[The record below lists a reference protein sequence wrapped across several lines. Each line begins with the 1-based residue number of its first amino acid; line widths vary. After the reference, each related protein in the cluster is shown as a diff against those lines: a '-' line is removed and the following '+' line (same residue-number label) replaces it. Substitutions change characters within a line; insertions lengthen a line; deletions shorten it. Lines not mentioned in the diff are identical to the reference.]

1 MSCGACLAQ
10 RRVCPCGVS
19 TEVFILY
26 YYIANARAH
35 AHILLCV
42 EKKFVLRVQKVD

>member
-1 MSCGACLAQ
+1 MSCGACPAQ
-10 RRVCPCGVS
+10 RRVFLCGVS
-19 TEVFILY
+19 TESCILY

-42 EKKFVLRVQKVD
+42 EKKVCAKSAKS